1 MENNYCNHIDFK
13 NQTNP
18 NLFHFFTKQNIS
30 THFTTKHYPELSHF
44 RSKLDHNRCS
54 FQFQPYTVRKKAVI
68 RYKATFLTLG
78 AIFFVLANVTFF
90 KTLTWSY
97 DLLFGTCNFFKGFI
111 CSTAGLLSII
121 AFSMG
126 FLMRTE
132 KETILY
138 QLSKAKQRL
147 NGMYLKKKIEFG
159 IKHFFSVEE
168 EHLRRSMSLKQ
179 AYQETYRKILESK
192 DEALFLSEKIAVDPD
207 LTGEQKENL
216 FNQTALEFIQQ
227 TDSVIEQFQMLK
239 PPKAVEKTS

>member
-1 MENNYCNHIDFK
+1 
-13 NQTNP
+13 
-18 NLFHFFTKQNIS
+18 
-30 THFTTKHYPELSHF
+30 
-44 RSKLDHNRCS
+44 
-54 FQFQPYTVRKKAVI
+54 
-68 RYKATFLTLG
+68 
-78 AIFFVLANVTFF
+78 
-90 KTLTWSY
+90 
-97 DLLFGTCNFFKGFI
+97 
-111 CSTAGLLSII
+111 
-121 AFSMG
+121 
-126 FLMRTE
+126 
-132 KETILY
+132 
-138 QLSKAKQRL
+138 
-147 NGMYLKKKIEFG
+147 MYLKKKIEFG